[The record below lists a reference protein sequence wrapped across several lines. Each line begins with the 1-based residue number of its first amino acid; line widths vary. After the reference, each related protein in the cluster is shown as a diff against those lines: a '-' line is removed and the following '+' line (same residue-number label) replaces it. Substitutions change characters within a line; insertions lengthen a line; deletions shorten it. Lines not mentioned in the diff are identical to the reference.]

1 MLGLTSVTYAQGQ
14 RDLAITD
21 TMLA

>member
-1 MLGLTSVTYAQGQ
+1 MLGLTSVTYAVGQ

-21 TMLA
+21 TTLA